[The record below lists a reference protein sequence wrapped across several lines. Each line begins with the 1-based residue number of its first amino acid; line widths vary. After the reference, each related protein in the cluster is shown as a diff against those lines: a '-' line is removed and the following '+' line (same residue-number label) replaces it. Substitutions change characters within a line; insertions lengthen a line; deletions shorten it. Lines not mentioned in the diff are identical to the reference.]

1 MPRKPKDVK
10 DMNDE
15 EIARF
20 VFPKKVVD
28 EANRIAHEKDP
39 KPKPKKS
46 SRSSRN

>member
-10 DMNDE
+10 DMNDDE
-15 EIARF
+15 LARF

-28 EANRIAHEKDP
+28 EADRVAHEKDR
-39 KPKPKKS
+39 KPKIKKP